1 MIENLI
7 HQLVSNDFFT
17 IVKWEISGTL
27 NYMKPRE
34 FCLISVLEG
43 NGKIIIDGEIFEI
56 GN

>member
-1 MIENLI
+1 M
-7 HQLVSNDFFT
+7 SNDFFT

-43 NGKIIIDGEIFEI
+43 NGKIIIDGEILRLKRELILF
-56 GN
+56 